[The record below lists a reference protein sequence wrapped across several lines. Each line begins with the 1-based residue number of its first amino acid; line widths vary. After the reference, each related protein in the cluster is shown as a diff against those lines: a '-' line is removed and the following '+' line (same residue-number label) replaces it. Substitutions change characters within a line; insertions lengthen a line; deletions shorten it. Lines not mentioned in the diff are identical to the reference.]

1 MAQPASPAASPTLFA
16 TYNRAPMTFVRG
28 EGCWLTDDAG
38 ARWLDFSAGVA
49 VNSLGHAH
57 PHLVAALT
65 EQAGKLWHLANI
77 HRVPGQEEL
86 SRRYCEHTFADRVFF
101 TNSGAEAI
109 ECAIKTARRY
119 HFVKGHPERTTV
131 LTFEGAFHGRTLAA
145 IAAGGQAKY
154 LEGFGPKVQGFEQL
168 PFADHKALEAFDM
181 GTVAAILIEPV
192 QGEGGI
198 RPVPA
203 QCLRGLRD
211 LCDRTGALMI
221 FDEIQTGIGRTG
233 YLLAHEKSGVTP
245 DIVAIAKGMGG
256 GFPVG
261 ACLATEEAASG
272 MTAGTHGTTYGGNPL
287 AMAVGNAVLDV
298 VLENGFLDHVRDVSL
313 YLWQGL
319 GAIMAA
325 HPDVI
330 ETVRGEGLMIG
341 LKCKVENTRLHLA
354 MRAENM
360 LAVMAGDNVVRLL
373 PPLVA
378 TREDAREAL
387 DRIGRACAAIS
398 AENAAAPSKAAPQAA

>member
-1 MAQPASPAASPTLFA
+1 MPNTTSAPSQSALYA
-16 TYNRAPMTFVRG
+16 TYNRAPITFERG
-28 EGCWLTDDAG
+28 EGCWLTDKDG
-38 ARWLDFSAGVA
+38 NRWLDFSAGVA

-57 PHLVAALT
+57 PHLVKALT

-77 HRVPGQEEL
+77 HEIPGQQALAE
-86 SRRYCEHTFADRVFF
+86 RYAANTFADRVFF

-119 HFVKGHPERTTV
+119 HHVRGEPDRYTI

-168 PFADHKALEAFDM
+168 PFADHRALEAVDM
-181 GTVAAILIEPV
+181 SRIAAILIEPV

-203 QCLRGLRD
+203 HCLRGLRE
-211 LCDRTGALMI
+211 LCDRTGALLI

-233 YLLAHEKSGVTP
+233 HFFAHEKSGVSP
-245 DIVAIAKGMGG
+245 DIMAIAKGMGG

-261 ACLATEEAASG
+261 ACLATEAAASG

-298 VLENGFLDHVRDVSL
+298 ILEDGFLDHVRDVSL
-313 YLWQGL
+313 YMWQGL
-319 GAIMAA
+319 GALIEAY
-325 HPDVI
+325 PDVI

-341 LKCKVENTRLHLA
+341 IKCRVENTKLHLA
-354 MRAENM
+354 LRGEKM

-378 TREDAREAL
+378 SREDAREAL
-387 DRIGRACAAIS
+387 DRLSRACATLT
-398 AENAAAPSKAAPQAA
+398 KAA